1 MKDKEMEFI
10 REAGSINKYQTEVML
25 EMTISMSNKKHTGKA
40 KEKVQALREPEF
52 NSQLSVTSVP
62 GYPASTS
69 DLYSTAQTQCKAPI
83 YIKMFNQRKTA
94 QPQLCPSRCPSSAC
108 PKPNNRPHLPH
119 HSSIWSPTQNSRSP
133 PYTFYPSSWQSYY
146 PPLY

>member
-1 MKDKEMEFI
+1 MSMKDKEMEFI

-69 DLYSTAQTQCKAPI
+69 DLYSTAQT
-83 YIKMFNQRKTA
+83 
-94 QPQLCPSRCPSSAC
+94 
-108 PKPNNRPHLPH
+108 
-119 HSSIWSPTQNSRSP
+119 
-133 PYTFYPSSWQSYY
+133 
-146 PPLY
+146 

>member
-1 MKDKEMEFI
+1 MEFI

-52 NSQLSVTSVP
+52 NSQLPVTSVP

-69 DLYSTAQTQCKAPI
+69 DLYSTAQT
-83 YIKMFNQRKTA
+83 
-94 QPQLCPSRCPSSAC
+94 
-108 PKPNNRPHLPH
+108 
-119 HSSIWSPTQNSRSP
+119 
-133 PYTFYPSSWQSYY
+133 
-146 PPLY
+146 